1 MSFFFQKRYTMRRV
15 GTKLR
20 LGDGTQFVFKGKAK
34 DQIMAYRYAM
44 MARTWGMTEHRPA
57 TGQQR
62 VPAAPP
68 PPPPKEP
75 ERLVLPL
82 FITREEKSQR
92 SWDQALHLV
101 ERINS
106 IFAPAK
112 VTLELFE
119 PGECE
124 TIPEPQGFC
133 PFAEE
138 LDHAAEF
145 LHVALVADLP
155 GDQPQLASCG
165 RCCLIPDRCD
175 DRSAARAVAQLLG
188 LTPVRNVNITER
200 LMSTSGSGLELSPGE
215 RQWLRWHAGTLIGV
229 RLPIS
234 DLKIPVWAYA
244 VEGRT
249 RRTEPELR
257 QILDKVNVVWEQA
270 GMGFELVNWCHL
282 REDEFKDAALQG
294 DLALLAPVV
303 SHAPRSLHLFL
314 VDFPGGE
321 VRSDFKH
328 GLALI
333 PDELKGSRTW
343 ALGRAF
349 GLLLGLSPVAG
360 EDQLMGPNDEGFRLH
375 ALEIVHSRGQAR
387 LQLERT
393 NPTQV
398 AARPAPVA
406 PAVSQPAAA
415 ALEMLTVP
423 VRLHLVRGNEL
434 AATLTP
440 DGARQLVAD
449 ANAVWASSGVRCEV
463 QSLHEPSLS
472 LDVMKEHWPTHQDA
486 PDKDRKPTWTS
497 LGGLSGYDPRVLN
510 IFLVKKIKFH
520 GRETS
525 LGGFQYWRGHKVLV
539 VAEEYPKHTLQKQLA
554 LSLGLFWGLTFDLK
568 GPVDRLTSWQTPGTT
583 VTPAERDTVRAG
595 LAGPDTSAAAGLEVL
610 SIPVRVN
617 LAACPFNLEQ
627 ALAVIDD
634 ANSILAAAGLRV
646 NPVSLQTVT
655 LPPGTVEATFSTD
668 TKVNPDRKVTCR
680 PLTELDVY
688 DPRAVNLFW
697 THKITYHTGHGAWY
711 SKVFKSER
719 VLVAATEYHGQP
731 PTRTFARA
739 IVAFLGLSFA
749 KEHPESQL
757 TSYAGTKGVGFS
769 EDEVKLARKN
779 AQKLLEALSGDAL
792 LEGLDDLTLPVRLIA
807 VSVALERAREMAA
820 EARDI
825 WAQASVRLAIDCKAE
840 KVSDETLSGALP
852 NDPGDT
858 TRKRNF
864 KALTKCAEY
873 RADSVNVF
881 LLDELWTVGRKTTFV
896 SSIDRSD
903 KCIVL
908 GKDAIYSPG
917 KMLARAL
924 GIYFFLENNDY
935 APLTHLMAQDKG
947 TLFSQ
952 ANVARVRKEIAR
964 LFPEKKLDLLTLK
977 LKVILV
983 RNPKHG
989 TTLTPERLPELLARA
1004 NEWWQPAGIALELAA
1019 CEMREVPDATLEEA
1033 FPNPPGSP
1041 AMRMPMGFGLMAL
1054 AGLNPPG
1061 TATVFVVREVPHAV
1075 STSFAQ
1081 PGIMLMGEGALAPAV
1096 AQFLGISGTDSP
1108 GPEAAQAARA
1118 KLQSRS

>member
-44 MARTWGMTEHRPA
+44 MARTWGMTDYLPA
-57 TGQQR
+57 TGQKR
-62 VPAAPP
+62 VPKTPP

-75 ERLVLPL
+75 ERLILPL
-82 FITREEKSQR
+82 FITREEKSR
-92 SWDQALHLV
+92 RTWDQAINLV
-101 ERINS
+101 ERING
-106 IFAPAK
+106 ILAPAK
-112 VTLELFE
+112 VCLEMFE

-124 TIPEPQGFC
+124 AIPEPQGFC

-155 GDQPQLASCG
+155 GDQAQLASCG
-165 RCCLIPDRCD
+165 RCCLVPDRCD

-188 LTPVRNVNITER
+188 LTQVRNVNITDR
-200 LMSTSGSGLELSPGE
+200 LMSAGSGLELSPGE
-215 RQWLRWHAGTLIGV
+215 RQWLRWHAGTLLGV
-229 RLPIS
+229 RLPIT
-234 DLKIPVWAYA
+234 DLRVPVWAYA

-257 QILDKVNVVWEQA
+257 QILDKVNVVWDQA
-270 GMGFELVNWCHL
+270 GLGFELVNWCRL
-282 REDEFKDAALQG
+282 REDEFKEAALQG
-294 DLALLAPVV
+294 DLALLAPLIG
-303 SHAPRSLHLFL
+303 HAPRAMHLFL

-343 ALGRAF
+343 AVGRAF
-349 GLLLGLSPVAG
+349 GLLLGLQPVPG
-360 EDQLMGPNDEGFRLH
+360 EDQLLGPNDEGFRLH
-375 ALEIVHSRGQAR
+375 ALEIVLSRGQAR

-398 AARPAPVA
+398 AKTR
-406 PAVSQPAAA
+406 PAAA
-415 ALEMLTVP
+415 PREMLTVP

-434 AATLTP
+434 ATTLTP

-449 ANAVWASSGVRCEV
+449 ANAVWASAGVRCEV
-463 QSLHEPSLS
+463 QSVHEPTLP
-472 LDVMKEHWPTHQDA
+472 LEVMKEHWPSPQDA
-486 PDKDRKPTWTS
+486 ADKGRKPTWTS
-497 LGGLSGYDPRVLN
+497 LGGLPGCDPRVLN
-510 IFLVKKIKFH
+510 IFLVKKIRFFGK
-520 GRETS
+520 ETS
-525 LGGFQYWRGHKVLV
+525 LSSYQYWRSHKVLV
-539 VAEEYPKHTLQKQLA
+539 VAEEYPKHTVQKQLA
-554 LSLGLFWGLTFDLK
+554 LSLGLFWGLNFDQL
-568 GPVDRLTSWQTPGTT
+568 GPAERLTTWQTPGTSLSQS
-583 VTPAERDTVRAG
+583 ERDTVRAAV
-595 LAGPDTSAAAGLEVL
+595 AGPGNTAASGLEVI

-634 ANSILAAAGLRV
+634 ANDILAAAGLCV
-646 NPVSLQTVT
+646 EPVSVETVT

-668 TKVNPDRKVTCR
+668 TKVDPDRKSTCR
-680 PLTELDVY
+680 PLTELDLY

-711 SKVFKSER
+711 SKVYKSDKI
-719 VLVAATEYHGQP
+719 LVAATEYHSQP

-739 IVAFLGLSFA
+739 IVSFLGLPFA

-792 LEGLDDLTLPVRLIA
+792 LEGLDDFTLPVRLLA
-807 VSVALERAREMAA
+807 VSVDLDRVRAMAA

-825 WAQASVRLAIDCKAE
+825 WAQASVRLAVDCKVE
-840 KVSDETLSGALP
+840 KPPAGAIELALP

-858 TRKRNF
+858 TRKRDF
-864 KALTKCAEY
+864 KALTKCPEY

-881 LLDELWTVGRKTTFV
+881 VLDELWSVGHKETFV
-896 SSIDRSD
+896 SSMDRND
-903 KCIVL
+903 KCILV
-908 GKDAIYSPG
+908 GKDEIYTPG

-924 GIYFFLENNDY
+924 AIYFYLESNEY
-935 APLTHLMAQDKG
+935 QPLSHLMAPGKG

-952 ANVARVRKEIAR
+952 ANVARARKEMAR
-964 LFPEKKLDLLTLK
+964 LFPEKKRDVLALK
-977 LKVILV
+977 LRVILV
-983 RNPKHG
+983 RNPKYG
-989 TTLTPERLPELLARA
+989 TTLAPDRLPELLVQA
-1004 NEWWQPAGIALELAA
+1004 NEWWQPAGIALELGGW
-1019 CEMREVPDATLEEA
+1019 EMREVPDATLEEA
-1033 FPNPPGSP
+1033 FPNPPGSTV
-1041 AMRMPMGFGLMAL
+1041 MRMPMGFGLMAL

-1061 TATVFVVREVPHAV
+1061 TATVFVVREVPHAA

-1081 PGIMLMGEGALAPAV
+1081 PAIILMGEGPLAPAV
-1096 AQFLGISGTDSP
+1096 AQFLGLSGSDPP
-1108 GPEAAQAARA
+1108 GPEASESART